1 MNFLIPHSWLKEFL
15 PALPKPETTAR
26 QLSLAG
32 PSIDRVITEGTDT
45 IYDAEITTNRAD
57 LWSLVGSAREAA
69 AILALPWKEPFLSVS
84 LKKRLTVLKGRTAKP
99 LLSVRIE
106 DPDLCPRY
114 AGMMLDHVVVRE
126 SPQWMKA
133 RLLACGQR
141 PINAVV
147 DITNYVMLE
156 YGQPMHAF
164 DASKVV
170 TNTKLGDTEE
180 ERREI
185 VVRRATEKE
194 KFVTLDGDEKILD
207 SSMLVIADHAGPL
220 ALAGIKGGD
229 RARVDENT
237 HTIILESASFNPV
250 SVRKTSRA
258 VDIRTDSS
266 SRFEKGL
273 SAELPLFAL
282 VRAAELLIEI
292 CDARV

>member
-1 MNFLIPHSWLKEFL
+1 MDE
-15 PALPKPETTAR
+15 
-26 QLSLAG
+26 
-32 PSIDRVITEGTDT
+32 
-45 IYDAEITTNRAD
+45 
-57 LWSLVGSAREAA
+57 GSA
-69 AILALPWKEPFLSVS
+69 F
-84 LKKRLTVLKGRTAKP
+84 
-99 LLSVRIE
+99 
-106 DPDLCPRY
+106 
-114 AGMMLDHVVVRE
+114 
-126 SPQWMKA
+126 
-133 RLLACGQR
+133 ACGQR

-266 SRFEKGL
+266 SRFEKRSLCGTSSVCACSRSRTL
-273 SAELPLFAL
+273 
-282 VRAAELLIEI
+282 
-292 CDARV
+292 D